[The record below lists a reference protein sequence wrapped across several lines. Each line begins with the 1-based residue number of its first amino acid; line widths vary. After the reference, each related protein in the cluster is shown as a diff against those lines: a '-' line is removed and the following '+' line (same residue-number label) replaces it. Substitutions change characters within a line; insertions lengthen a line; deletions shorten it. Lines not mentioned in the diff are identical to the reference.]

1 MAKAKWFSSFPEIL
15 AFYREQSDVTVH
27 TSYQNLSHV
36 LSIISSSLNFN
47 LGIMFDT
54 VGIGQELA
62 ISNHKSTSS
71 AGKLSLLLP
80 REGVIRRCMSA
91 VNLNNG
97 VEKGSIVNLGRI
109 SPQISSR
116 LRLFFILF
124 LLRRSKRLESH
135 RLGSIITTM
144 FISHSQCVFLLLLW
158 V

>member
-47 LGIMFDT
+47 LGIMFDA

-109 SPQISSR
+109 SPQISR
-116 LRLFFILF
+116 LRLLFILF
-124 LLRRSKRLESH
+124 LLRRPKRRRLESH
-135 RLGSIITTM
+135 RLGSIVTTM
-144 FISHSQCVFLLLLW
+144 FISHSQCVLLLLW